1 MKLIQQSMLIRD
13 TADNIYTALTSKE
26 DVAKWWGLVN
36 DDADGTSVW
45 YGMDRQWPVP
55 IVAMEPGKLLAFAF
69 KAHHPYDADRTEP
82 TEISITIAEQGN
94 YSIVTVVQGMFGDD
108 QWNELIHDGWGYTLL
123 GLQLWVEQGRTF
135 AEWLDKAKFHT
146 IGKAITLQQDAEW
159 AWDALTN
166 GTVMSEWHDGEV
178 HSDPVLGGALRIVRD
193 DAYNIGGEWVLLSRP
208 RNLVSHQWNAT
219 SLAEK
224 NDPGVIT
231 VQQWLILPAME
242 GSVVTLTEYGHD
254 RKVVTS
260 GSLRRIERRWDTLL
274 GNLQQLAATN

>member
-1 MKLIQQSMLIRD
+1 
-13 TADNIYTALTSKE
+13 
-26 DVAKWWGLVN
+26 
-36 DDADGTSVW
+36 
-45 YGMDRQWPVP
+45 
-55 IVAMEPGKLLAFAF
+55 
-69 KAHHPYDADRTEP
+69 
-82 TEISITIAEQGN
+82 
-94 YSIVTVVQGMFGDD
+94 
-108 QWNELIHDGWGYTLL
+108 
-123 GLQLWVEQGRTF
+123 VEQGRTF
-135 AEWLDKAKFHT
+135 AEWRDKAKFHT
-146 IGKAITLQQDAEW
+146 ISKAITLQQDAEW